1 MATEFTPGLVRAVLV
16 AAFLC
21 LTAGAA
27 HYAFS
32 YAIERSRGGSEDGTR
47 RARVLAACRGPV
59 VLFLVILGLFLGY
72 MLLIEHRHPAF
83 DFANGHDRWALR
95 VWQVSLIAQVS
106 YIGARIIQ
114 ALLQLYLER
123 VSQQVSGSLYNRL
136 LAQTGWIVPLV
147 VYFLGALMVLDL
159 FGVSITPLV
168 AGLGIGGIA
177 VALALQPTLSNLFSG
192 MSLVSEGEVNEGD
205 FIELDGGPAG
215 FVVGVNWRSTRI
227 RDRFNNLIMIPNA
240 TLMESVMTNYYSE
253 SREMTVLV
261 QCGVSYD
268 CDLEQVESVALEV
281 ANEVREEIDEA
292 VVDFDPVVRFN
303 NFGESNIDFV
313 VVVRAED
320 RLGSFVVRHEMT
332 KRLHSK
338 FRREGIEINYPVR
351 KLVASSPIPI
361 DGLLNESKV
370 ADDAR
375 NNGNPHGQ
383 NRC

>member
-1 MATEFTPGLVRAVLV
+1 MYHY
-16 AAFLC
+16 
-21 LTAGAA
+21 GA
-27 HYAFS
+27 
-32 YAIERSRGGSEDGTR
+32 
-47 RARVLAACRGPV
+47 
-59 VLFLVILGLFLGY
+59 
-72 MLLIEHRHPAF
+72 
-83 DFANGHDRWALR
+83 
-95 VWQVSLIAQVS
+95 
-106 YIGARIIQ
+106 
-114 ALLQLYLER
+114 
-123 VSQQVSGSLYNRL
+123 
-136 LAQTGWIVPLV
+136 
-147 VYFLGALMVLDL
+147 
-159 FGVSITPLV
+159 
-168 AGLGIGGIA
+168 
-177 VALALQPTLSNLFSG
+177 
-192 MSLVSEGEVNEGD
+192 
-205 FIELDGGPAG
+205 
-215 FVVGVNWRSTRI
+215 RSTRI

-320 RLGSFVVRHEMT
+320 RLGLFIVRHEMT
-332 KRLHSK
+332 KRHHSR

-361 DGLLNESKV
+361 DGLLNESKG

-375 NNGNPHGQ
+375 NNVNPHGQ

>member
-32 YAIERSRGGSEDGTR
+32 YAIERSRGGSEDETR

-72 MLLIEHRHPAF
+72 MLLIEHPHPAF

-95 VWQVSLIAQVS
+95 VWQVSVIAQVS

-114 ALLQLYLER
+114 ALLHLYLER
-123 VSQQVSGSLYNRL
+123 VSEQVSGSLYNRL
-136 LAQTGWIVPLV
+136 LSQTGWIVPLI
-147 VYFLGALMVLDL
+147 VYLLGTLMVLDL
-159 FGVSITPLV
+159 LGVSITPLV

-215 FVVGVNWRSTRI
+215 FVVGVNWRSTKI
-227 RDRFNNLIMIPNA
+227 RDRFNNLIMIPNSV
-240 TLMESVMTNYYSE
+240 LMDGVMTNYYSE
-253 SREMTVLV
+253 SREMAVRV
-261 QCGVSYD
+261 ECGISYD
-268 CDLEQVESVALEV
+268 SDLERVETVCLEV
-281 ANEVREEIDEA
+281 ANEVREDLEEA
-292 VVDFDPVVRFN
+292 VDDFDSVVRFTA
-303 NFGESNIDFV
+303 FGDSNIDFV
-313 VVVRAED
+313 VVMRAAD
-320 RLGSFVVRHEMT
+320 RLASFVVKHELM
-332 KRLHSK
+332 KRLHAR
-338 FRREGIEINYPVR
+338 FRHEGIEINYPVR

-383 NRC
+383 NCC